1 MNAVCKCCG
10 STDLNR
16 FAAPM
21 QGRLVFVFSWEN
33 NFVSQGFGQINFFF
47 QQPTT
52 LNCLSTGGMCLLTMQ
67 GAFLSENLTTGMKNN
82 FNVKR
87 AVKSLKTAMSS
98 RL

>member
-33 NFVSQGFGQINFFF
+33 NFISQGFGQINFLFSATHNFKLPQYWWHVLAHNARSFF
-47 QQPTT
+47 
-52 LNCLSTGGMCLLTMQ
+52 
-67 GAFLSENLTTGMKNN
+67 K
-82 FNVKR
+82 
-87 AVKSLKTAMSS
+87 
-98 RL
+98 